1 MNSFVI
7 GVYLLRSFVSFC
19 YIALVWEMSYSDF
32 YQFSS
37 NRNKTVHSQSFS
49 NIFLTPILFFIF
61 FLPVLLKYNWHTT
74 LCKFR
79 VNSITIW
86 FKYIMKDYSK

>member
-49 NIFLTPILFFIF
+49 NIFFNPYFIF
-61 FLPVLLKYNWHTT
+61 HFFSSSFIEIQLTYNT
-74 LCKFR
+74 
-79 VNSITIW
+79 V
-86 FKYIMKDYSK
+86 